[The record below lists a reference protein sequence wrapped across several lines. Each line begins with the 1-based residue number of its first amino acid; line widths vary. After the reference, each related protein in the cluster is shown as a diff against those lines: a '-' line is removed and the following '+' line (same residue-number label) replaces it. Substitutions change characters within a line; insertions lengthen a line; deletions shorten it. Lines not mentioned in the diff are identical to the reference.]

1 MREARNTQ
9 LFTGARPSRSLRPAS
24 RRPCFRR
31 DAENCG
37 RDARAPLKEC
47 AFSLI
52 EIMLAVALMTII
64 MLGLLAMFYQTQRAM
79 RLGTAQVD
87 AMGTG
92 DAAMQLLMREL
103 KEIASGG
110 ALSPSLQ
117 TRTPYPLLAWPRD
130 FATQPQLTLLQEVFF
145 IRRHNDLW
153 IGTGYFV
160 DPVTDQGGAGTLYRF
175 EESRPIWEQDAVFKL
190 YDAFSKADRNSAPR
204 LADRVAHFQVRAFN
218 ADGTNIFGN
227 GATNP
232 SLNVIEF
239 TNTFLPAYLDVELAV
254 VEPKAFDRF
263 RARYDTNNPSTAP
276 FALSYLTQQVSR
288 LHLFRQRIPIR
299 TVQ

>member
-1 MREARNTQ
+1 M
-9 LFTGARPSRSLRPAS
+9 SV
-24 RRPCFRR
+24 FRG
-31 DAENCG
+31 DT
-37 RDARAPLKEC
+37 LKHELQR

-92 DAAMQLLMREL
+92 DAAMQVIMREL
-103 KEIASGG
+103 KEVVSGNTVF
-110 ALSPSLQ
+110 PHLQ

-130 FATQPQLTLLQEVFF
+130 FSTFPQSTALQELFF
-145 IRRHNDLW
+145 IRRQNDDW
-153 IGTGYFV
+153 IGTGYFI
-160 DPVTDQGGAGTLYRF
+160 DPIADQGGAGTLHRF
-175 EESRPIWEQDAVFKL
+175 EHSEPAWKSNALFLI
-190 YDAFSKADRNSAPR
+190 YDAFDKADRNTAPR
-204 LADRVAHFQVRAFN
+204 LAERVAHFQIRAFN

-227 GATNP
+227 GRTNVAP
-232 SLNVIEF
+232 IVIEF
-239 TNTFLPAYLDVELAV
+239 TNTLVPAYLDLELAV
-254 VEPKAFDRF
+254 VEPKAFERF
-263 RARYDTNNPSTAP
+263 RARYDTNNPTTGP
-276 FALSYLTQQVSR
+276 FALAYLTNQVAR